1 MNRTFLLCG
10 QTDSGKSTISANLLC
25 AVGHFDRADIK
36 NGVPSS
42 LLDEVEIIE
51 ENVDVRKTK
60 THEFLF
66 IDFMYKDVSYT
77 LIDTPG
83 HAIYIRSFI
92 EGLFVKKIDLV
103 CLVVSSVD
111 KEFDKGFING
121 TTKEDLVLA
130 RSAGI
135 SSLLIIYNKSDLGKL
150 SADRVENLMSYVKM
164 LKFKKVSSISTNIE
178 KDNLE
183 ILDYCIIESP
193 VKLLDK
199 KPIVKNRIKVN
210 LTLPPDLLITQN
222 YSCILHSIYGEDTIY
237 IEKIYV
243 DGKAVRFVN
252 YKVTS
257 LVTFVI
263 ITSVKAES
271 YDRII
276 LRDQNRTIAFGI
288 FYE

>member
-25 AVGHFDRADIK
+25 AVGYFDKTDIK
-36 NGVPSS
+36 NPSS
-42 LLDEVEIIE
+42 LLDELEQIE
-51 ENVDVRKTK
+51 EKLTDSKKTK

-66 IDFMYKDVSYT
+66 IDFMYKDTSYT

-92 EGLFVKKIDLV
+92 EGLFIKRVDLV

-121 TTKEDLVLA
+121 TTKEDLLLS

-135 SSLLIIYNKSDLGKL
+135 ANLLIIYNKSDLGTL
-150 SADRVENLMSYVKM
+150 STDRVENLMAYVNK
-164 LKFKKVSSISTNIE
+164 LKFKRVSSISTNIT

-183 ILDYCIIESP
+183 ILEHCTIDNKQIIA
-193 VKLLDK
+193 KT
-199 KPIVKNRIKVN
+199 PIVKNRIKVN
-210 LTLPPDLLITQN
+210 FILSPSMLITQN
-222 YSCILHSIYGEDTIY
+222 YSCILHSIYGEDTIT
-237 IEKIYV
+237 IEKIYI
-243 DGKAVRFVN
+243 DGKAVKFINSKVN
-252 YKVTS
+252 K
-257 LVTFVI
+257 LVTLVI
-263 ITSVKAES
+263 RTNVQAES

-276 LRDQNRTIAFGI
+276 LRDQNCTIGFGI